1 MFLKKFGKFRTNLRN
16 LRGNKKSRNT
26 VTYGAFLK
34 FLIVICF
41 SSQVVSTDFVG
52 EKTSS
57 IFDAK
62 AGIQL
67 NKNFVKLVS
76 WYDNEYGYS
85 NRVIDLLN
93 HMMSVD

>member
-1 MFLKKFGKFRTNLRN
+1 M
-16 LRGNKKSRNT
+16 
-26 VTYGAFLK
+26 
-34 FLIVICF
+34 
-41 SSQVVSTDFVG
+41 STDFVG

>member
-1 MFLKKFGKFRTNLRN
+1 MANFVPIYVIFAVI
-16 LRGNKKSRNT
+16 KSRET
-26 VTYGAFLK
+26 LFLMELFFN